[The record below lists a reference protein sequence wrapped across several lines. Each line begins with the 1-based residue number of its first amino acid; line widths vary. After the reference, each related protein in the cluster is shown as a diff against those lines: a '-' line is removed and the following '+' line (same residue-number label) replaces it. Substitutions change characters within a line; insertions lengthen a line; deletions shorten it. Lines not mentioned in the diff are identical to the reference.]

1 MNKIVNDFSI
11 TVGTKNGSGSS
22 TANNTILRSIFK
34 MGIPVSGKNLFPSNI
49 QGLPTWYTIRVNK
62 DGFIARKETSDIVIA
77 MNPDSFARDLASVT
91 PGGAFFYADDIRQPI
106 TRVDIAIYPMPI
118 KAIVKAD
125 ANIPTDFRDLVGNMV
140 YVGILAQMTGMD
152 MEAIRAALTFHFKG
166 KQKPIDMNF
175 NALKAGADWA
185 AANLEKKDPFH
196 LESMDKTEGL
206 IMSDGNTAAA
216 LGSIFGGVQF
226 AGWYPITP
234 ASSLAE
240 ALNDYLPIL
249 RKREDGKHTYAVVQA
264 EDELAA
270 LGMAI
275 GAGWSGLRAMTS
287 TSGPGLSLMTEF
299 AGLAYYAEVPVVIW
313 NVQRI
318 GPSTGLPTRTSQGD
332 LTFTHFIGHGDSHS
346 VILLPGDVFECFE
359 FGWKSFD
366 IAERLQTPVFVLSDL
381 DMGMNQWMSKPFNY
395 PETPMDRGKV
405 LWDKDLEEIKGNW
418 GRYLDKDGDAIPYR
432 TFPGNK
438 HPLSSYFTRGTG
450 HDEYAKYT
458 EDSDVYMRNMERLAR
473 KQITAKQY
481 VPAPVLH
488 GNKNASVGII
498 AYGSTENAI
507 FEAQDQLEKEHGVQ
521 SELLRVRAIPFTKEV
536 DEFLERHDQIFVVEM
551 NRDGQMLQIL
561 YTEYPQYAMKFK
573 SVAYHD
579 GLPASATWVRE
590 GILAKYEK
598 TSSQKPVASSKAKAK
613 KTAAKTATKPT
624 AKKAA
629 VKSSAKKTTAK
640 SKSAVKSKRK

>member
-1 MNKIVNDFSI
+1 MNKVVNDFSI

-77 MNPDSFARDLASVT
+77 MNPDSFAKDLASVA
-91 PGGAFFYADDIRQPI
+91 PGGAFFYADDIKQSI
-106 TRVDIAIYPMPI
+106 TRADIAIYPMP
-118 KAIVKAD
+118 VKSLVKND
-125 ANIPTDFRDLVGNMV
+125 PNVPSDFRELVGNMV
-140 YVGILAQMTGMD
+140 YVGILAQLISMD
-152 MEAIRAALTFHFKG
+152 FEAIRAALTFHFKG

-175 NALKAGADWA
+175 NALKAGAEWA
-185 AANLEKKDPFH
+185 AANLEKKDPFSV
-196 LESMDKTEGL
+196 EAMNKTEGL
-206 IMSDGNTAAA
+206 IMADGNTAAA
-216 LGSIFGGVQF
+216 IGSIFGGIQF
-226 AGWYPITP
+226 AAWYPITP

-240 ALNDYLPIL
+240 SLNDYLPLL

-270 LGMAI
+270 LGMSI
-275 GAGWSGLRAMTS
+275 GAGWAGLRAMTS

-299 AGLAYYAEVPVVIW
+299 AGLAYYAEIPVVIW
-313 NVQRI
+313 DVQRI

-332 LTFTHFIGHGDSHS
+332 LMFVHTIGHGDSNS

-359 FGWKSFD
+359 FGWQSFD
-366 IAERLQTPVFVLSDL
+366 VAERLQTPVFVLSDL
-381 DMGMNQWMSKPFNY
+381 DMGMNQWMSKPFQY

-405 LWDKDLEEIKGNW
+405 LMEKDLEELKGNW

-450 HDEYAKYT
+450 HDEYARYT
-458 EDSDVYMRNMERLAR
+458 EDSSMYIKNMERLSQ
-473 KQITAKQY
+473 KQITAKKY
-481 VPAPVLH
+481 VPAPILH
-488 GNKNASVGII
+488 ANKKATIGIL

-507 FEAQDQLEKEHGVQ
+507 FEAQSQLEKNHGIQ
-521 SELLRVRAIPFTKEV
+521 SEFLRVRAIPFTKEV
-536 DEFLERHDQIFVVEM
+536 DAFIEKYDQIFVVEM
-551 NRDGQMLQIL
+551 NRDSQMLKIL
-561 YTEYPQYAMKFK
+561 ITEYPQYAMRFK

-579 GLPASATWVRE
+579 GLPAAAKWVRE
-590 GILAKYEK
+590 GILAGYAVRKVI
-598 TSSQKPVASSKAKAK
+598 TVGAK
-613 KTAAKTATKPT
+613 KTSTKAASKPT
-624 AKKAA
+624 LKKAA
-629 VKSSAKKTTAK
+629 VKTSPKAKKTTTQ
-640 SKSAVKSKRK
+640 SKTAVKSKRK

>member
-77 MNPDSFARDLASVT
+77 MNPDSFARDLATVT

-140 YVGILAQMTGMD
+140 YVGILAQIIGIDLET
-152 MEAIRAALTFHFKG
+152 IRAALTFHFKG

-185 AANLEKKDPFH
+185 AANLEKKDPFQ
-196 LESMDKTEGL
+196 LESMSKTEGM
-206 IMSDGNTAAA
+206 IMADGNTAAA

-234 ASSLAE
+234 ATSLAE

-249 RKREDGKHTYAVVQA
+249 RKREDGKHTYAIVQA

-313 NVQRI
+313 DVQRI

-332 LTFTHFIGHGDSHS
+332 LSFTHFIGHGDSHS
-346 VILLPGDVFECFE
+346 VILLPGDVYECFE
-359 FGWKSFD
+359 FGWRSFD

-381 DMGMNQWMSKPFNY
+381 DMGMNQWMSKPFDY

-405 LWDKDLEEIKGNW
+405 LWEKDLEELKGNW

-432 TFPGNK
+432 TVPGNK

-458 EDSDVYMRNMERLAR
+458 EESDVYMRNMERLAQ

-488 GNKNASVGII
+488 SNKNASVGII

-507 FEAQDQLEKEHGVQ
+507 FEAQAQLEQEHGIQ
-521 SELLRVRAIPFTKEV
+521 SEFLRVRAIPFTKEV
-536 DEFLERHDQIFVVEM
+536 DAFLERHDQIFVVEM

-561 YTEYPQYAMKFK
+561 YTEYPQYATKLK

-579 GLPASATWVRE
+579 GLPAAAKWVRE
-590 GILAKYEK
+590 GILAKYE
-598 TSSQKPVASSKAKAK
+598 QKAEGGKQKKAPAR
-613 KTAAKTATKPT
+613 KTAAKAANKPKV
-624 AKKAA
+624 KKAA
-629 VKSSAKKTTAK
+629 VKSSAKKTTSK

>member
-77 MNPDSFARDLASVT
+77 MNPDSFAKDLASVT
-91 PGGAFFYADDIRQPI
+91 PGGAFFYADDIKQPI
-106 TRVDIAIYPMPI
+106 TRVDIAIYPMPV
-118 KAIVKAD
+118 KTIVKND
-125 ANIPTDFRDLVGNMV
+125 PNVPTDFRELVGNMV
-140 YVGILAQMTGMD
+140 YVGVLAQVIGMD

-166 KQKPIDMNF
+166 KQKPIDMNL
-175 NALKAGADWA
+175 NAVKAGAEWA
-185 AANLEKKDPFH
+185 AANLEKKDPFY
-196 LESMDKTEGL
+196 LEHMNKTEGL
-206 IMSDGNTAAA
+206 IMADGNTAGAI
-216 LGSIFGGVQF
+216 GSIFGGVQF

-240 ALNDYLPIL
+240 ALNDYLPVL

-275 GAGWSGLRAMTS
+275 GAGWSGLRSMTS

-313 NVQRI
+313 DVQRI

-332 LTFTHFIGHGDSHS
+332 LSFTAFIGHGDSHS
-346 VILLPGDVFECFE
+346 VILLPGDVSECFE

-366 IAERLQTPVFVLSDL
+366 IAERLQTPIFVLSDL
-381 DMGMNQWMSKPFNY
+381 DMGMNQWMSKPFEY
-395 PETPMDRGKV
+395 PEVPMDRGKV
-405 LWDKDLEEIKGNW
+405 LWEKDLEEIKGNW
-418 GRYLDKDGDAIPYR
+418 GRYLDKDGDAIAYR
-432 TFPGNK
+432 TIPGNK

-458 EDSDVYMRNMERLAR
+458 EDSGMYMKNMERLAR
-473 KQITAKQY
+473 KQQTAKEF

-488 GNKNASVGII
+488 AKKGATVGIL
-498 AYGSTENAI
+498 AFGSTENAI
-507 FEAQDQLEKEHGVQ
+507 FEAQAQLEDENGIK
-521 SELLRVRAIPFTKEV
+521 SELLRLRAIPFTKEV
-536 DEFLERHDQIFVVEM
+536 DAFIKKYDQIFVVEM
-551 NRDGQMLQIL
+551 NRDGQLLQLL
-561 YTEYPQYAMKFK
+561 YTEYPQHAMKFK

-579 GLPASATWVRE
+579 GLPAAAKWVRE

-598 TSSQKPVASSKAKAK
+598 ASSQKP
-613 KTAAKTATKPT
+613 AAI
-624 AKKAA
+624 KKAA
-629 VKSSAKKTTAK
+629 VKKTVAKAKAAPAKKVAVKKSVSKKPAK
-640 SKSAVKSKRK
+640 SKSAGKAKRK